1 MSVPGTPQ
9 ALAPSRQRRCASEV
23 RPRISC
29 VIPALNEREN
39 LCVLLPCLE
48 TVLVSVASAWEVVVV
63 DDGSSDLT
71 CELMEEW
78 ACRQGFRYLQL
89 SRNFGKEAALSAGLA
104 AAAGDVVVC
113 LDADLQHPPALIP
126 QMLDLWREGADMVCA
141 VRRNRADE
149 SPVKRCGAWL
159 LYYIL
164 GSGHRVRIPADA
176 GDFRLLDRAVVTALL
191 RLPERTRF
199 MKGLF
204 AWVGF
209 VVRSIEYEPAE
220 RLQGRTHFSFF
231 RLVEFALDGIT
242 AFSTWPLRFLTLS
255 GFSIAALAFAYG
267 LYLVAEYL
275 LVGNQV
281 SGWTTIVTAMLF
293 LSGVHLVGLGVIGAY
308 LAQVFNEVKQ
318 RPVYLL
324 RRDIGSGLPR
334 HDSDTSPP

>member
-1 MSVPGTPQ
+1 MSLSGRQPKP
-9 ALAPSRQRRCASEV
+9 APLAQRRGANAA

-29 VIPALNEREN
+29 VVPALNEQEN

-48 TVLVSVASAWEVVVV
+48 TVLASAASAWEVVVV

-71 CELMEEW
+71 SELMEAW
-78 ACRQGFRYLQL
+78 VSRQGFRYLQL

-141 VRRNRADE
+141 VRSNRDDE
-149 SPVKRCGAWL
+149 SPIKRLGAWL
-159 LYYIL
+159 LYHIL

-176 GDFRLLDRAVVTALL
+176 GDFRLLDRAVVSALL

-220 RLQGRTHFSFF
+220 RLQGKTHFSFF
-231 RLVEFALDGIT
+231 GLVEFALDGIT
-242 AFSTWPLRFLTLS
+242 AFSTWPLRVLTLS

-267 LYLVAEYL
+267 LYLVVEYL

-293 LSGVHLVGLGVIGAY
+293 LSGVHLLGLGVIGAY

-324 RRDIGSGLPR
+324 RRDIGNGLPR
-334 HDSDTSPP
+334 DETDGFPP

>member
-1 MSVPGTPQ
+1 MSLSGRQPKP
-9 ALAPSRQRRCASEV
+9 APLAQRRGANAA

-29 VIPALNEREN
+29 VVPALNEQEN

-48 TVLVSVASAWEVVVV
+48 TVLASAASAWEVVVV

-71 CELMEEW
+71 SELMEAW
-78 ACRQGFRYLQL
+78 VSRQGFRYLQL

-141 VRRNRADE
+141 VRSNRDDE
-149 SPVKRCGAWL
+149 SPIKRFGAWL
-159 LYYIL
+159 LYHIL

-176 GDFRLLDRAVVTALL
+176 GDFRLLDRAVVSALL

-220 RLQGRTHFSFF
+220 RLQGKTHFSFF
-231 RLVEFALDGIT
+231 GLVEFALDGIT
-242 AFSTWPLRFLTLS
+242 AFSTWPLRVLTLS

-267 LYLVAEYL
+267 LYLVVEYL

-293 LSGVHLVGLGVIGAY
+293 LSGVHLLGLGVIGAY

-324 RRDIGSGLPR
+324 RRDIGNGLPR
-334 HDSDTSPP
+334 DETDGFPP